1 MKLNI
6 VRIADRGVANQERLH
21 VAVTENAN
29 LAFYAVIASTYIS
42 NDRVSASPG
51 LAFRF
56 TEQLVRPGDNVVL
69 YTGFGNN
76 HVSPRPDG
84 GTDYFFYWGLKN
96 TLWAPPNSCAV
107 LLEIENWQTSPRA

>member
-29 LAFYAVIASTYIS
+29 LAFY
-42 NDRVSASPG
+42 
-51 LAFRF
+51 
-56 TEQLVRPGDNVVL
+56 VVL
-69 YTGFGNN
+69 YAGFGNN